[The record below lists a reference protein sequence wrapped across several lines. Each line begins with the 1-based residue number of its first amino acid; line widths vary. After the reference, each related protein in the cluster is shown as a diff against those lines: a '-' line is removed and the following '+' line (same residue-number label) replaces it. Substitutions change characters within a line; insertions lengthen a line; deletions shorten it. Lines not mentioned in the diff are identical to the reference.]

1 MFDLCSWVP
10 GPGPQGPS
18 RNDGR
23 VFPHPVKCPARAARL
38 DLRVPAP
45 PKRETTTALWLDDAK
60 IAKFESYAG
69 SIARLGVTRLCWEG
83 NGVLVDSLQKQEG
96 ASSRERPLTRDRHP
110 ASSATAGDPEW
121 ASGRPTAPHDDHRP
135 DFDDDRSRRLQY
147 ALRICSSTQRDGV
160 DYNLAYLG
168 RDFTVEH
175 KEDSDPPYMKALFDY
190 GCQKAIRGYPWH
202 KAPAVLEQAQGRQA
216 SAP

>member
-60 IAKFESYAG
+60 IAKFESYAR

-135 DFDDDRSRRLQY
+135 DFDDDRSRRRQY
-147 ALRICSSTQRDGV
+147 AL
-160 DYNLAYLG
+160 L
-168 RDFTVEH
+168 EH
-175 KEDSDPPYMKALFDY
+175 TARRCGL
-190 GCQKAIRGYPWH
+190 
-202 KAPAVLEQAQGRQA
+202 
-216 SAP
+216 